1 MTIAGFN
8 HVPSFSLV
16 RISLMRIALM
26 RITVAL
32 GLACAAS
39 LAAAPAGAQGTPEQ
53 RQACQPDAM
62 RLCSE
67 FIPDVE
73 RITACMAKSRLR
85 LSAACR
91 VYFAPSPKGKP
102 KRPE

>member
-1 MTIAGFN
+1 MSIAGFT
-8 HVPSFSLV
+8 HVPSFSVV
-16 RISLMRIALM
+16 RIAA
-26 RITVAL
+26 AL

-39 LAAAPAGAQGTPEQ
+39 LATAPAGAQGTPEQ

-73 RITACMAKSRLR
+73 RITACMTKNRLR
-85 LSAACR
+85 LTAACR
-91 VYFAPSPKGKP
+91 VYFVEPRKGKP
-102 KRPE
+102 KRVD